1 MRPGTTHRCLPA
13 VRRLSELLRRE
24 SERGSP
30 RLNGYPV
37 VMGERDAAQAA
48 ILIRALSDVRDKMI
62 SRVTWLERH
71 GAQSEAARLRRDI
84 NEAQAH
90 INGLQRR
97 YLGVDQAVG
106 RLRQNRAV
114 AEPRRDD
121 FPSNEDHRPAIA
133 RMARG

>member
-1 MRPGTTHRCLPA
+1 MR
-13 VRRLSELLRRE
+13 RRE
-24 SERGSP
+24 PDRLNS

-48 ILIRALSDVRDKMI
+48 ALIRALSDVRDKMI

-90 INGLQRR
+90 IIGLQRR

-114 AEPRRDD
+114 AEPRRIY
-121 FPSNEDHRPAIA
+121 PTTRTTASYRPDVSRLIFAPPE
-133 RMARG
+133 

>member
-1 MRPGTTHRCLPA
+1 
-13 VRRLSELLRRE
+13 
-24 SERGSP
+24 
-30 RLNGYPV
+30 
-37 VMGERDAAQAA
+37 MGERDAAQAA
-48 ILIRALSDVRDKMI
+48 ALIRALSDVRDKMI

-90 INGLQRR
+90 IIGLQRR

-121 FPSNEDHRPAIA
+121 FPNTEDHRPATA
-133 RMARG
+133 RLSRG